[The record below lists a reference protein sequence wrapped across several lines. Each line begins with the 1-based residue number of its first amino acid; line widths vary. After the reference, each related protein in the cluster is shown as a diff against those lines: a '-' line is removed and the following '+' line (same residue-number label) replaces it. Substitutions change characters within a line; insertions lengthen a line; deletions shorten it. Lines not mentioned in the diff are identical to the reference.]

1 MVNFLKIK
9 QLKTDCLR
17 TFKDI
22 SSFMDSDLKDLRYMR
37 KSFGYLVY
45 NSIKY
50 IVKHNGKNA
59 TVVNKE
65 DKFVSCKPFEES
77 YHGID
82 ENGKMLNISI
92 PYDDRERYDII
103 YLDDIDK
110 GEPFVTEHE
119 KVDDEIIKKRKQ
131 ILLKRF

>member
-1 MVNFLKIK
+1 
-9 QLKTDCLR
+9 
-17 TFKDI
+17 
-22 SSFMDSDLKDLRYMR
+22 
-37 KSFGYLVY
+37 
-45 NSIKY
+45 
-50 IVKHNGKNA
+50 
-59 TVVNKE
+59 
-65 DKFVSCKPFEES
+65 
-77 YHGID
+77 
-82 ENGKMLNISI
+82 MLNISI

>member
-50 IVKHNGKNA
+50 IVKHNGKMQLLLIRRINLYL
-59 TVVNKE
+59 VNHSKKVIME
-65 DKFVSCKPFEES
+65 LM
-77 YHGID
+77 
-82 ENGKMLNISI
+82 KMV
-92 PYDDRERYDII
+92 
-103 YLDDIDK
+103 K
-110 GEPFVTEHE
+110 C
-119 KVDDEIIKKRKQ
+119 
-131 ILLKRF
+131 